1 MCIFFF
7 FCLESFLAHATLETW
22 TWAPSATWP
31 RPPWQCGK
39 QVSWRPMAIRPQTT
53 STGPRGHSDSTTQTL
68 WATGSSYPH
77 SQRCVGQMYLRSEHI
92 LSSGPKVLQRLPKG
106 HRNCKHLFRGTY
118 GIWWVTILSK
128 PTENHQWN
136 VFPRIREVAK
146 DDLVGLHLRL
156 WWSLWTLCCNMLGS
170 ALCLSLRFSTGSS
183 SGFWGSSDLRT
194 WNDIC
199 YMSCILVQCVNV

>member
-1 MCIFFF
+1 
-7 FCLESFLAHATLETW
+7 
-22 TWAPSATWP
+22 
-31 RPPWQCGK
+31 
-39 QVSWRPMAIRPQTT
+39 MAIRPQTT

-92 LSSGPKVLQRLPKG
+92 LISGPKVLQRLPKG

-118 GIWWVTILSK
+118 SIWWVTILSK

-156 WWSLWTLCCNMLGS
+156 WRSLWTLPWRQFCVSCWNSLLVLRKTLQKVLIWECEEQLHMCIFS
-170 ALCLSLRFSTGSS
+170 NCKCLTFFLLIWWSPWTLFHSR
-183 SGFWGSSDLRT
+183 DQL
-194 WNDIC
+194 
-199 YMSCILVQCVNV
+199 